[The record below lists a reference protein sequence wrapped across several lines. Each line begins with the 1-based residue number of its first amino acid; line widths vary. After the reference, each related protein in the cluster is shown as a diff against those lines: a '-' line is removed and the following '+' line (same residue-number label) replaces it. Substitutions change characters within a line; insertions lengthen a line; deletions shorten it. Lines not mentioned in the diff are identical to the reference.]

1 MDSQTNTVSSITRV
15 NPFQAAQALGK
26 LLSETP
32 EYKAFIGAQ
41 KAVNSDPTSYALSVQ
56 LRGHQHAIQCGR
68 DLYGEH
74 ATEAARLELE
84 MGDLEVVKEYH
95 RARQAVSVLIQ
106 AVDKIVSREAGVDF
120 AINARHSG
128 CGCGG

>member
-1 MDSQTNTVSSITRV
+1 MEPQSSTVSSTTGV

-32 EYKAFIGAQ
+32 EYKAFIEAQ

-95 RARQAVSVLIQ
+95 RARQEVSVLVQ
-106 AVDKIVSREAGVDF
+106 AVDKIVSQEAGVDF
-120 AINARHSG
+120 AINARRSG
-128 CGCGG
+128 CACGG